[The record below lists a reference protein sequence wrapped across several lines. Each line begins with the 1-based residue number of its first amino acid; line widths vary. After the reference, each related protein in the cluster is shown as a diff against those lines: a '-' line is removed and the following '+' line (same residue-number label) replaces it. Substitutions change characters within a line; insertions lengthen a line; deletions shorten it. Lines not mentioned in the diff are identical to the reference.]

1 MAAAGGEVEAAA
13 AVAEEDDEGNGA
25 SRCVSL
31 RALAE
36 ASRASSGEQA
46 VTGAGGAG
54 VYAVARAEL
63 ARSRATLSR
72 MAHTACQVC
81 EGAEATPPLLQP
93 HDHPLT
99 RLPPP
104 LSDAPHALA
113 NRHARVWP
121 IHCLHFRV
129 TCIIRAVASSAWC
142 TDTPFTSSTRSPS
155 RSFESAARLPSRITE
170 T

>member
-1 MAAAGGEVEAAA
+1 MEAEAAA
-13 AVAEEDDEGNGA
+13 EEDEDEGNGA

-72 MAHTACQVC
+72 MAHTACQV
-81 EGAEATPPLLQP
+81 
-93 HDHPLT
+93 
-99 RLPPP
+99 
-104 LSDAPHALA
+104 
-113 NRHARVWP
+113 
-121 IHCLHFRV
+121 
-129 TCIIRAVASSAWC
+129 
-142 TDTPFTSSTRSPS
+142 
-155 RSFESAARLPSRITE
+155 
-170 T
+170 